1 MRRRVKK
8 KYLTPMIHSIELDL
22 VRHVAAA
29 SGPTIGDG
37 GNASGGG
44 GGGGGGGGIPPVM
57 QSKPYDLWEYDD
69 ETYDDET
76 AYEYGW

>member
-1 MRRRVKK
+1 MQREKM
-8 KYLTPMIHSIELDL
+8 KYQKPVIHSIELDL
-22 VRHVAAA
+22 VRHVAT
-29 SGPTIGDG
+29 SGP
-37 GNASGGG
+37 NVGGG
-44 GGGGGGGGIPPVM
+44 DDASKVEGGAPPM

>member
-22 VRHVAAA
+22 VRPIA
-29 SGPTIGDG
+29 T
-37 GNASGGG
+37 SGGG
-44 GGGGGGGGIPPVM
+44 GVTILPGSGSGGPM
-57 QSKPYDLWEYDD
+57 HSKPYDLWEYDD
-69 ETYDDET
+69 ETCDDET